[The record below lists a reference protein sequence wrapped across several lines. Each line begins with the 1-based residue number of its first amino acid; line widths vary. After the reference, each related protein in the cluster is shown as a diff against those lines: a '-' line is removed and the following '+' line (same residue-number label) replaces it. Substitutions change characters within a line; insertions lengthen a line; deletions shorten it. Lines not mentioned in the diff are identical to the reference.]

1 MKRSSRRITMMI
13 LPLSLTVLALGCSS
27 AVPTDT
33 PGVDQLG
40 QYILQ
45 QEGPEVDVVLGYKF
59 ATGTIGDDWLILE
72 MAVTS
77 PARTSAKIERENV
90 WVRTPDG
97 AKIPAATQKLF
108 GQDYPQLR
116 KVISAADIARDP
128 LEYFPASRRPCLVQ
142 FFVPPGSGIAYD
154 TVSVNDRRACEG
166 RLFFKVPGGIDP
178 GRWTFGIDLEESTVR
193 IPFEL

>member
-1 MKRSSRRITMMI
+1 MKRFNRSLTMMV
-13 LPLSLTVLALGCSS
+13 LPLGLAVLALGCSS
-27 AVPTDT
+27 ATPTDT

-40 QYILQ
+40 QSILK

-59 ATGTIGDDWLILE
+59 AKSTVGDDWLILE

-77 PARTSAKIERENV
+77 PAKTSAKIERENV
-90 WVRTPDG
+90 WVKAPDG
-97 AKIPAATQKLF
+97 TKIQAATQALF
-108 GQDYPQLR
+108 GQSYATLR
-116 KVISAADIARDP
+116 KVIAAADIARDP

-142 FFVPPGSGIAYD
+142 FFVAPGEGVAYD
-154 TVSVNDRRACEG
+154 SVSVNDRRACQG